1 MKANYIFEGIEGRKE
16 LTYRLGRKRGLLSG
30 NSWYKWYP
38 DDDGKLMCEHECMI
52 LDAIADI
59 QGVVAKLDSGTLQ
72 IDGND
77 GSRTLY
83 PAIRTSYHKGKTL
96 DLLWNSKQKDDF
108 EIPVLLHFCK
118 EVLGTLTHIEKRS
131 VLHNDLQP
139 QNIIK
144 NDVGNYVIID
154 FDNAV
159 WIGEAVEERFIRSA
173 PGYAAPEKKEGI
185 ITSASDVFSF
195 GVLLDNFYKRG
206 VHLGVIY
213 PEEEIKS
220 IILRAT
226 SENPAER
233 YQTFEEFLAAVIAFE
248 ERLQKKEDKKEPT
261 DETENV
267 CSKQETDKEEEEIPT
282 TSNNT
287 RSFDWTIGI
296 YRVFTV
302 FCVIAAVFF
311 FSLGV
316 YILVRPNDGT
326 PLLVNGYPS
335 IKHDIEIVY
344 SDIKKAG
351 L

>member
-1 MKANYIFEGIEGRKE
+1 MKANYIFEGIEGREE

-38 DDDGKLMCEHECMI
+38 NDDGKFMCEHECMV

-59 QGVVAKLDSGTLQ
+59 PGVVVKFDSGTLQ

-83 PAIRTSYHKGKTL
+83 PAIKTSYHKGKTL
-96 DLLWNSKQKDDF
+96 DLLWNSKQRDDF

-118 EVLGTLTHIEKRS
+118 EVLGTLTQIEKRS

-139 QNIIK
+139 HNIIK
-144 NDVGNYVIID
+144 TDVDKYVIID

-195 GVLLDNFYKRG
+195 GVLLNKFYKRG
-206 VHLGVIY
+206 AQLGVKY
-213 PEEEIKS
+213 PEELKS
-220 IILRAT
+220 IISRAT
-226 SENPAER
+226 SEKSTER
-233 YQTFEEFLAAVIAFE
+233 YQTLEEFLEAVTAFE
-248 ERLQKKEDKKEPT
+248 EQLQKKEDKKEEHAN
-261 DETENV
+261 ETENI
-267 CSKQETDKEEEEIPT
+267 CSKQEADKEEEILT
-282 TSNNT
+282 TAKKT
-287 RSFDWTIGI
+287 RSFDWTLGI
-296 YRVFTV
+296 YRLFTV
-302 FCVIAAVFF
+302 FFVIAAAFF

-316 YILVRPNDGT
+316 YILVRPDDGT

-335 IKHDIEIVY
+335 IKNDIEIVY
-344 SDIKKAG
+344 NDIKKAG